1 MKSSWRLAIQQRW
14 QACSA
19 REQHMLRGLGIVL
32 LGLLIWLVLFAP
44 AQHILDKVQAQ
55 RAVITQQ
62 WTQMTALQAEAKG
75 LQQRTPLSRDNAL
88 SALQSITPTG
98 SMQLTPQGDR
108 VLVNVKAVPADVLAQ
123 WLTQSRA
130 QAQVLPTEA
139 HLTRVNPSSSNN
151 AASALPAW
159 EGTMVLQLPVGQAK
173 AMP

>member
-1 MKSSWRLAIQQRW
+1 
-14 QACSA
+14 
-19 REQHMLRGLGIVL
+19 
-32 LGLLIWLVLFAP
+32 
-44 AQHILDKVQAQ
+44 
-55 RAVITQQ
+55 
-62 WTQMTALQAEAKG
+62 
-75 LQQRTPLSRDNAL
+75 
-88 SALQSITPTG
+88 
-98 SMQLTPQGDR
+98 LTPQGDR

-173 AMP
+173 ATP